1 MGTDDPGVGRPAGAV
16 PVTPP
21 VTVTVRAGSTVDT
34 YVFHGRTTVVV
45 GRAADCGIRVDDGQ
59 RRVSRRQCQLDI
71 DPPHVRIRD
80 LGSRH
85 GTHLNGRPV
94 DGERH
99 LSAGDE
105 VRIGRATL
113 RVALPDDGTRE
124 AAAGPED
131 TGATPAGTTPTTPT
145 TGTPGPD
152 RGRALPA
159 LVTAAADG
167 APGLDDFTDH
177 RVLREI
183 GRGGHS
189 VVYLARHEPSGRLVA
204 LKTLLADRAVDPA
217 ARDAFRR
224 EIACTRGL
232 RHRNV
237 VALHSGG
244 AADDAFFFTCEYCP
258 GGSVAELVARRGG
271 RLTVDEAV
279 PITLDALDALAYAH
293 RTELA
298 VVLADGRTE
307 IAHGLVHRDVTPQ
320 NLLLATGPDGEV
332 ITKVADFG
340 LAKAFE
346 KAGLSGHT
354 GTGAI
359 GGSIAFQARAQLI
372 DFKYA
377 RPEVDLWAVT
387 ACLYWMLTGATPR
400 DFPVGADPVAVV
412 LRTRPVP
419 VRQRLGTV
427 PPRLA
432 GVIDEMLVDQPRVT
446 ATTATELADTLRQAR

>member
-1 MGTDDPGVGRPAGAV
+1 MDTDDPQARRPAGQV
-16 PVTPP
+16 PARRS
-21 VTVTVRAGSTVDT
+21 VTVTVQVGSTIDT
-34 YVFHGRTTVVV
+34 YVFQRRTTVVV

-59 RRVSRRQCQLDI
+59 RRVSRRHCQLDI

-105 VRIGRATL
+105 VRLGPATL
-113 RVALPDDGTRE
+113 RVTLPDGGTPQ
-124 AAAGPED
+124 AAAA
-131 TGATPAGTTPTTPT
+131 AT
-145 TGTPGPD
+145 GPD
-152 RGRALPA
+152 QGRALPA

-189 VVYLARHEPSGRLVA
+189 VVYLARHEPSGRIVA

-258 GGSVAELVARRGG
+258 GGSVAEFVARRGG

-279 PITLDALDALAYAH
+279 PIILDALDALAYAH
-293 RTELA
+293 RAELP

-307 IAHGLVHRDVTPQ
+307 MAHGLVHRDVTPQ

-359 GGSIAFQARAQLI
+359 GGSIAFQARAQLL
-372 DFKYA
+372 DYKYA

-400 DFPVGADPVAVV
+400 DFPAGADPVAVV

-419 VRQRLGTV
+419 VGQRPGAV

-432 GVIDEMLVDQPRVT
+432 GVIDEMLVDFPRVT
-446 ATTATELADTLRQAR
+446 STTATELADALRQAR